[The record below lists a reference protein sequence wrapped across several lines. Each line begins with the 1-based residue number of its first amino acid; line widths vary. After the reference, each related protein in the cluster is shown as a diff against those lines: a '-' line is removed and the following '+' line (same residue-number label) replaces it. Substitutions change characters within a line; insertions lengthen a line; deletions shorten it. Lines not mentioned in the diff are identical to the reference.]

1 MSSPALDS
9 HGYSVV
15 VAKVPHHH
23 FQILCPCLSHLLN
36 RVKWKVRIFSAG
48 SNLLSNNGLR
58 ASLLQPPPPSSRRL
72 VLHSHPDSQ
81 AIPIRSWHRLL
92 HHDVM
97 LCEWLAPSSRWHS
110 PRLLLLLLPP
120 SPRAVTS
127 QVTVPRRRQ
136 LLMVQDFV
144 ITPVVTGDY
153 QPGVT
158 TEQILGPDL
167 RLQIRKDSCTLL
179 LRV

>member
-1 MSSPALDS
+1 M
-9 HGYSVV
+9 
-15 VAKVPHHH
+15 
-23 FQILCPCLSHLLN
+23 
-36 RVKWKVRIFSAG
+36 RIFSAG

-58 ASLLQPPPPSSRRL
+58 ASLLQPPPPSCRRL
-72 VLHSHPDSQ
+72 VSYSHPDSQ

-110 PRLLLLLLPP
+110 PRRLLLLLLLLPP
-120 SPRAVTS
+120 SPSAVTS

-136 LLMVQDFV
+136 LPMVQDFV
-144 ITPVVTGDY
+144 ITPVVTRDY

-158 TEQILGPDL
+158 AEQILGADL
-167 RLQIRKDSCTLL
+167 RLQIIPE
-179 LRV
+179 RVLHAIMTRVVSLQ

>member
-1 MSSPALDS
+1 M
-9 HGYSVV
+9 
-15 VAKVPHHH
+15 
-23 FQILCPCLSHLLN
+23 
-36 RVKWKVRIFSAG
+36 RIFSAG

-58 ASLLQPPPPSSRRL
+58 VSLLQPPPPSSRRL
-72 VLHSHPDSQ
+72 VLYSHPDSQ

-110 PRLLLLLLPP
+110 PRRLLLLLLPP

-136 LLMVQDFV
+136 LPMVQDFV
-144 ITPVVTGDY
+144 ITPVVTRDY

-158 TEQILGPDL
+158 AEQILGADL
-167 RLQIRKDSCTLL
+167 RLQIIPE
-179 LRV
+179 RVMHAIMPHVASLQ